1 MSWNP
6 AQYLQYAGERLRPA
20 LDLVA
25 RVGLDAPRAVVDLGC
40 GAGNVT
46 QLLADRWPE
55 ADILGIDND
64 ARMLERARQALAD
77 RARVGFAAANLETW
91 APQGLVDVLFS
102 NAALHWADDHAT
114 LLPRLLRFVAPG
126 GVLAVQMPS
135 NFAAPSHRALQATAG
150 SARWRARL
158 EPLARPEPVAP
169 ASRYYDWLAPEA
181 AALDLWTTE
190 YLQVL
195 GARSDG
201 EHPVVA
207 WMRGTALVPFVGAL
221 DEDER
226 EAFVADFAARI
237 AGAYVPRADGTVL
250 FPFRRLFVV
259 ARRGSRQGSPT
270 AGVLALAQKRAL
282 PARGRF

>member
-20 LDLVA
+20 LDLLA
-25 RVGLDAPRAVVDLGC
+25 RVGLDAPRAVADLGC

-55 ADILGIDND
+55 AELLGIDSD

-77 RARVGFAAANLETW
+77 RPRVRFATANLEAW
-91 APQGLVDVLFS
+91 APRAPVDVLFS
-102 NAALHWADDHAT
+102 NAALHWVDDHAT

-126 GVLAVQMPS
+126 GVLAVQMPA
-135 NFAAPSHRALQATAG
+135 NFAAPSHRALQATAA
-150 SARWRARL
+150 SARWRSRL
-158 EPLARPEPVAP
+158 LPLVRPEPVAP

-181 AALDLWTTE
+181 AGLDLWTTE

-195 GARSDG
+195 GARPDG

-207 WMRGTALVPFVGAL
+207 WMRGTALVPFVAAL
-221 DEDER
+221 GEDGQ

-237 AGAYVPRADGTVL
+237 ADAYVPRADGAVL

-259 ARRGSRQGSPT
+259 ARRGSR
-270 AGVLALAQKRAL
+270 
-282 PARGRF
+282 

>member
-25 RVGLDAPRAVVDLGC
+25 RVDLEVPRAVVDLGC

-55 ADILGIDND
+55 AVILGIDND
-64 ARMLERARQALAD
+64 ARMLERARQTLAD
-77 RARVGFAAANLETW
+77 RPRIGFAAANLEAW
-91 APQGLVDVLFS
+91 APQGPVDVVFS

-126 GVLAVQMPS
+126 GVLAVQMPA
-135 NFAAPSHRALQATAG
+135 NFAAPSHRALHAAAA

-158 EPLARPEPVAP
+158 EPLVRPEPVAP

-181 AALDLWTTE
+181 AALDLWTTR

-195 GARSDG
+195 RARADG

-207 WMRGTALVPFVGAL
+207 WMRGTALVPFVGVLA
-221 DEDER
+221 EDER
-226 EAFVADFAARI
+226 EVFVADFATRI
-237 AGAYVPRADGTVL
+237 ADAYVPRADGAVL
-250 FPFRRLFVV
+250 FPFRRLFIV
-259 ARRGSRQGSPT
+259 ARRGSR
-270 AGVLALAQKRAL
+270 
-282 PARGRF
+282 